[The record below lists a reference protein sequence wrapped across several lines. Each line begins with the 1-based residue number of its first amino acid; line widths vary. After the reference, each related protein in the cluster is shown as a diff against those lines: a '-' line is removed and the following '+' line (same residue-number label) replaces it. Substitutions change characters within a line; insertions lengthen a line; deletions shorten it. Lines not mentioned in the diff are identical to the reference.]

1 MMKEYLQTLVNIPA
15 TESALKRQE
24 RYLDKYKELNEEYYN
39 KQMQHVTNLFN
50 RNYYRNY
57 LDTPTAQRML
67 KQLREQLGEQTR
79 SMRNTSAV
87 MGLTGESM
95 AAMQKNNN
103 KAIDSVMGSLATA
116 DVQQKEAAL
125 NNYESIRSKLDD
137 FIFNVRLDD
146 MRMRNELNEQII
158 ANKQRG
164 YVPLLNGI
172 ADYVGGMADAGMN
185 KWNSKMK
192 DGV

>member
-1 MMKEYLQTLVNIPA
+1 MMKEYLQTLVHRPV
-15 TESALKRQE
+15 TESAMKRQE
-24 RYLDKYKELNEEYYN
+24 RYLDKYKELNQEYYN
-39 KQMQHVTNLFN
+39 KQMQHVTNMFN

-79 SMRNTSAV
+79 TMRNTSTV

-103 KAIDSVMGSLATA
+103 KVIDNVMGSLATA

-125 NNYESIRSKLDD
+125 YNYENVRSKLDD
-137 FIFNVRLDD
+137 FIFNMRLDD
-146 MRMRNELNEQII
+146 MRMRNELNEGKI
-158 ANKQRG
+158 ANKQSG
-164 YVPLLNGI
+164 YVSLLNGI
-172 ADYVGGMADAGMN
+172 ADYVGGMADNKRKNKMN
-185 KWNSKMK
+185 N
-192 DGV
+192 GV

>member
-1 MMKEYLQTLVNIPA
+1 
-15 TESALKRQE
+15 
-24 RYLDKYKELNEEYYN
+24 
-39 KQMQHVTNLFN
+39 MQHVTNLFN

>member
-1 MMKEYLQTLVNIPA
+1 MMKEYLHTLVNIPA

-39 KQMQHVTNLFN
+39 KQMQQVTNLFN

-125 NNYESIRSKLDD
+125 YNYENVRSKLDN
-137 FIFNVRLDD
+137 FIFNMRLDD

-192 DGV
+192 NGV

>member
-1 MMKEYLQTLVNIPA
+1 MMKEYLHTLVNIPA

-39 KQMQHVTNLFN
+39 KQMQQVTNLFN

-125 NNYESIRSKLDD
+125 YNYENVRSKLDN
-137 FIFNVRLDD
+137 FIFNMRLDD

-172 ADYVGGMADAGMN
+172 ADYVGGMADNKRKNKMN
-185 KWNSKMK
+185 N
-192 DGV
+192 GI

>member
-1 MMKEYLQTLVNIPA
+1 MMKEYLHTLVNIPA

-39 KQMQHVTNLFN
+39 KQMQQVTNLFN

-79 SMRNTSAV
+79 TMRNTSTV

-146 MRMRNELNEQII
+146 MAKRNELNEQII